1 MIYYQ
6 VIIELLS
13 GIYRVSV
20 HLQPIN
26 LPLKWELSY
35 FWYFRIS
42 RRATVPGLYLCGF
55 FTPPVVGSF
64 FPLAPLPHP
73 WPLTV

>member
-6 VIIELLS
+6 VIIKLLL
-13 GIYRVSV
+13 GIYRVIV

-35 FWYFRIS
+35 
-42 RRATVPGLYLCGF
+42 
-55 FTPPVVGSF
+55 
-64 FPLAPLPHP
+64 
-73 WPLTV
+73 